1 MAWFFRI
8 VFGLLGLC
16 LLIWLAEQ
24 VKNLLS
30 PRQRC
35 PAVVKQRRQQVFPVS
50 MGFKRRD
57 RNQYLMEFFLPRQQ
71 RTVTFEV
78 SQSVYESSP
87 TGTGGWLSWRGSRF
101 LGWEPQ
107 GGPGQASG
115 GTEQA

>member
-8 VFGLLGLC
+8 LFGLLGLC

-24 VKNLLS
+24 GKNLLT

-50 MGFKRRD
+50 VGFKRRD
-57 RNQYLMEFFLPRQQ
+57 RTEYQLEFYLPRQQ

-78 SQSVYESSP
+78 SQTVYASSP
-87 TGTGGWLSWRGSRF
+87 PGTGGWLSWRGSR
-101 LGWEPQ
+101 LLCWEPQ
-107 GGPGQASG
+107 GEPGPVPG
-115 GTEQA
+115 GMEQV